1 MLFYHD
7 EYAAYRPALTRE
19 QETLLEAAGS
29 AEEKRKLYADFAL
42 VEARGQLRHI
52 GELPEDESVCMRFPG
67 VDPRGKFCII
77 DMKLA
82 QRRETIRAALR
93 ARSPE
98 IRAEVEA
105 LLDSPAFRE
114 LDAAL
119 SRVTREHRAYTRAS
133 KLCHNESAA
142 AELRLHAKALKT
154 SDEVTLVD
162 TALQGVEYLLGIRT
176 GAVPEDI
183 RSVYASRLGYALTP
197 ERMAAGQATFR
208 PESVE
213 IEYPDLS
220 AQLTQMQSSDPENWG
235 KQLTELTEA
244 RLSAAEIENHIQAY
258 SRAVAIRA
266 LNVFYDSAER
276 AANGT
281 EAAIDR
287 GDCLIV
293 DGKTAREVLRERY
306 TFGES
311 DDTSAFEALYAR
323 EGRLLTAELVT
334 GALMTGRRVEE
345 FIPDKSGK
353 LSNTPARVVKSG
365 FDPEK
370 QLPKAALAL
379 WNGFW
384 AGQGFARASEREK
397 TAEAPAKKELPQKA
411 APSGPRM

>member
-7 EYAAYRPALTRE
+7 EYAKYRPALTQE
-19 QETLLEAAGS
+19 QETLLSASGS
-29 AEEKRKLYADFAL
+29 AEEKRKLYMDFAL
-42 VEARGQLRHI
+42 QEARGQLRHI
-52 GELPEDESVCMRFPG
+52 GELPEDESVCVRFPG

-82 QRRETIRAALR
+82 QRKETVRAALR

-98 IRAEVEA
+98 VRAEVEA

-133 KLCHNESAA
+133 KLCRDESAA
-142 AELRLHAKALKT
+142 AELRLHAKALKM
-154 SDEVTLVD
+154 SGEVTLAD

-176 GAVPEDI
+176 GAAPEDV
-183 RSVYASRLGYALTP
+183 RSACASRLGYALTP
-197 ERMAAGQATFR
+197 ERMAAGQAIFR

-213 IEYPDLS
+213 IEYPDLTS
-220 AQLTQMQSSDPENWG
+220 QLTQMRFSDPENWG
-235 KQLTELTEA
+235 KQITELTET
-244 RLSAAEIENHIQAY
+244 RLSAAEIETQIMAY
-258 SRAVAIRA
+258 SRAVAMRT
-266 LNVFYDSAER
+266 LSVFYDSAELVTS
-276 AANGT
+276 GS
-281 EAAIDR
+281 EKPVDR

-311 DDTSAFEALYAR
+311 DDTSAYEALYAR

-334 GALMTGRRVEE
+334 GALMTGRRMEA

-353 LSNTPARVVKSG
+353 LPDAPARVVKSG

-384 AGQGFARASEREK
+384 AGQGFARAAEREK
-397 TAEAPAKKELPQKA
+397 TAEPPAK
-411 APSGPRM
+411 